1 MVATARAERES
12 APATTRPGGLW
23 SPPSRSIEPTSTGF
37 GPTIFAPIAAG
48 EPRVAAAAGSVFDV
62 CHAGVVLRAT
72 VFVHVAMAI
81 GVAFAATSF
90 KGWLALAAAGS
101 SVALPA
107 VLLWLLVACGL
118 KRPLGALP
126 LAGQW
131 IAATGLGAIAASGA
145 AAIVSSFTP
154 DAIVEGPR
162 PVAPA

>member
-1 MVATARAERES
+1 MVAAARAEPES

-23 SPPSRSIEPTSTGF
+23 SPSRSIEPASTGF
-37 GPTIFAPIAAG
+37 GPTVFAPIAAG
-48 EPRVAAAAGSVFDV
+48 DGAPALASSGSVFDV

-90 KGWLALAAAGS
+90 KTWLALAAAGS

-107 VLLWLLVACGL
+107 LLLWLLVACGL

-126 LAGQW
+126 LPAQW
-131 IAATGLGAIAASGA
+131 IAA
-145 AAIVSSFTP
+145 
-154 DAIVEGPR
+154 
-162 PVAPA
+162 